1 MAFNLKKLSHKPELL
16 APGHRA
22 CSGCTAPTLIR
33 LALKMV
39 EDDELLVT
47 SIATG
52 CMEVVTTIYP
62 YSSWRCSNIH
72 CAFENSAATLSGV
85 EAAYR
90 VLAKRGK
97 VKEKFKFIAM
107 GGDGGTY
114 DIGLQSLS
122 GAMER
127 GHEMLYI
134 CYDNEGYMNTGI
146 QRSSATPKGA
156 DTNTSQAGK
165 ASPGKEQHR
174 KDLTAIMVAHDI
186 PYVAQASVHNLRDL
200 GEKLYKALHCGGASF
215 LNVLAPC
222 HRGWRIGVDQG
233 FEAAK
238 LAVETNFWPLFEVEK
253 GAYKMNYKPKEVK
266 PVAEWL
272 KMQGRFKH
280 LFNDKNKHIIDELQ
294 AETDRKWKQLLRRE
308 AEALE
313 DAKAAAPAAAAKT
326 A

>member
-1 MAFNLKKLSHKPELL
+1 MALNIKKLSHKPELL

-22 CSGCTAPTLIR
+22 CSACTAPFMLR

-39 EDDELLVT
+39 DDGEHLVT

-62 YSSWRCSNIH
+62 YSAWRCSNIH
-72 CAFENSAATLSGV
+72 CGFENSAATLSGT

-90 VLAKRGK
+90 AMARRGQ
-97 VKEKFKFIAM
+97 VKEKFKFIAI

-114 DIGLQSLS
+114 DIGFQSLS

-156 DTNTSQAGK
+156 ETNTSQAGT
-165 ASPGKEQHR
+165 AVPGKEQHR
-174 KDLTAIMVAHDI
+174 KDLTACLVAHDI
-186 PYVAQASVHNLRDL
+186 PYVAQASVHNIRDL
-200 GEKLYKALHCGGASF
+200 GDKIYKALHCGGPSF
-215 LNVLAPC
+215 INVLAPC
-222 HRGWRIGVDQG
+222 HRGWRVAPEQSV
-233 FEAAK
+233 EAGR
-238 LAVETNFWPLFEVEK
+238 LAVETNFWPLYEVEK
-253 GAYKMNYKPKEVK
+253 GAFKINYKPKEVK
-266 PVAEWL
+266 PVADWL
-272 KMQGRFKH
+272 KMQGRFRH

-294 AETDRKWKQLLRRE
+294 AETDRKWKYLLRRE
-308 AEALE
+308 AESLE
-313 DAKAAAPAAAAKT
+313 DAKAAAPAAAAK
-326 A
+326 